1 MSAFDPDQFLAQT
14 VEQSNDTKVIPC
26 PAGEYPGYIKELKV
40 STGNGKDGST
50 WASLNPV
57 WVIDDQSVCEFLGR
71 EEVTVKQSIFL
82 DLTDSGTLDM
92 GKGKNVGLGRL
103 REALGLNTPGQA
115 FSFPMLVGRPAKLTV
130 THRVVGEDIYG
141 DIKMVAKLG

>member
-1 MSAFDPDQFLAQT
+1 MSAFDPDQFLSQT
-14 VEQSNDTKVIPC
+14 VEQSNDTKITPC

-40 STGNGKDGST
+40 STGQGKDGST

-57 WVIDDQSVCEFLGR
+57 WVIDDQSVREFLDR
-71 EEVTVKQSIFL
+71 DEVTVKQSIFL

-103 REALGLNTPGQA
+103 REALGLNVPGQA
-115 FSFPMLVGRPAKLTV
+115 FSFQMLCGRPAKITV